1 MIGEIIKEV
10 YGEDDG
16 MIRNLIEI
24 PIVAGCLFRSFDELT
39 QNLILRMVTNGGTI
53 EKKEILGM
61 MDKTKAKKEGND
73 RFDRSMANLEKL
85 RIVTRSGFENPLYT
99 LDHNFETKLNDYIE
113 SPFKINGE
121 DLKHEEDS
129 KEFFNLLGLLREN
142 NEILRECRI
151 GNIR

>member
-10 YGEDDG
+10 YGDDEG

-61 MDKTKAKKEGND
+61 MDKTKAKK
-73 RFDRSMANLEKL
+73 
-85 RIVTRSGFENPLYT
+85 
-99 LDHNFETKLNDYIE
+99 
-113 SPFKINGE
+113 
-121 DLKHEEDS
+121 
-129 KEFFNLLGLLREN
+129 
-142 NEILRECRI
+142 
-151 GNIR
+151 